1 MTETEVREALRG
13 VIDPEIGES
22 IVDLGL
28 IERIEIDEAATPPRI
43 SLMLIM
49 TSATCPMTDVIMD
62 DAAAALEKRWP
73 THDVDIA
80 ADLTIP
86 WSPQRMTTDLRIRFG
101 W

>member
-1 MTETEVREALRG
+1 MTETEVRDALRG

-43 SLMLIM
+43 GLMLIM